1 MSLRHSLVP
10 LLCLLTIDPRHITK
24 TDPNPYPQIFWFSA
38 FISVATWT
46 NTGIRHGASKKK
58 VKEGD
63 GNCSTFDFGS
73 ESKSEL
79 INPHVFAKNSLL
91 FALTSSISIHNLL
104 QYRKTGTL
112 PIHAHPHPTSS
123 SSSDPNSLEAATK
136 DAFSTHAHDD
146 DDHEIDLHRPHDQ
159 DDEYALLHSTTNT
172 NNNNNHHLSDEGI
185 YHAGR
190 PMSWGADMSY
200 VGAGWRGEHE
210 SSYGE
215 GGGGGR
221 PLPTTPGFRG
231 DPFGDHHADTGY
243 GDGDGK
249 GGGGG
254 GKFGRAED
262 LGYRGGG
269 GVRYD

>member
-1 MSLRHSLVP
+1 MVP
-10 LLCLLTIDPRHITK
+10 MWPRVQRFANAYAFAAVDILYT
-24 TDPNPYPQIFWFSA
+24 IFWFSA

-73 ESKSEL
+73 ESKCKVSQAT
-79 INPHVFAKNSLL
+79 IG
-91 FALTSSISIHNLL
+91 SISIHNLL

-112 PIHAHPHPTSS
+112 PLHATHPHPS

-136 DAFSTHAHDD
+136 DAFSTHPHDD
-146 DDHEIDLHRPHDQ
+146 EIDLHRPHDQ
-159 DDEYALLHSTTNT
+159 DDEYALLHSTN
-172 NNNNNHHLSDEGI
+172 NNNNNHHHHLADDGI
-185 YHAGR
+185 LHAGR
-190 PMSWGADMSY
+190 PMSWGDDTSY
-200 VGAGWRGEHE
+200 VGAGRGEYE
-210 SSYGE
+210 TGYGE
-215 GGGGGR
+215 GGGGEVGLHGR

-231 DPFGDHHADTGY
+231 DPFGDHADIGY
-243 GDGDGK
+243 

-254 GKFGRAED
+254 GGGGRFGREED